1 MVDEM
6 WYFSQMGR
14 NEQIHK
20 SIKQI
25 EIVKAHKSVCVI
37 ANVMKLCQK
46 RHSIANSYEAKS
58 S

>member
-1 MVDEM
+1 
-6 WYFSQMGR
+6 MGR

-25 EIVKAHKSVCVI
+25 EIVKAHRSVCVI